1 MRIKGEFCM
10 IIEISVAVI
19 AVAFVLL
26 VIYLIVMLK
35 TLKSTLNQVNYLI
48 FDARK
53 QLDEMGTE
61 AKKIIDHTNQISLDL
76 KYKMETLNP
85 LFQSVENIGEVL
97 EDKAEN
103 LKKSSERSRSGN
115 SASPLFT
122 HKDHLYHRDPSEELT
137 GSKALVPDILE
148 LASLGIRLWQKL
160 KKRR

>member
-1 MRIKGEFCM
+1 M

-19 AVAFVLL
+19 AVAFVFL
-26 VIYLIVMLK
+26 VIYLIVLLK
-35 TLKSTLNQVNYLI
+35 SLKSTMNQVNFLI

-53 QLDEMGTE
+53 QLDEMGGE

-97 EDKAEN
+97 EDKAEDF
-103 LKKSSERSRSGN
+103 KKSSIRSRTSN
-115 SASPLFT
+115 STSPLFT
-122 HKDHLYHRDPSEELT
+122 HKDNLQNRDSTADPR